1 MDSKT
6 YRLLNDIPEHADY
19 AVEAGDLDPED
30 IPQERVGAVEEL
42 LCRTQD
48 DNERFLAAK
57 LLTNWGYP
65 RGLMALEKCL
75 EKPESIEWTYKHR
88 LHGYDDTYCH
98 ILFALTQY
106 YANMAGRGH
115 AVLARAE
122 VFPLVSKIIVL
133 AGSQPFEITGALD
146 FARRTGHQ
154 EYLPLIKDHLLSI
167 IDHFDLH
174 RWKIYDVIV
183 FLLEFD
189 ADFVVSV
196 LKQKNKIIE
205 DFKPMH
211 GA

>member
-30 IPQERVGAVEEL
+30 IPQERVDAVEKL

-65 RGLMALEKCL
+65 SGLMALEKCL
-75 EKPESIEWTYKHR
+75 EKPESIEWTYSHR

-106 YANMAGRGH
+106 YANMADRGQ
-115 AVLARAE
+115 AELARAE

-133 AGSQPFEITGALD
+133 ASSQPFEITGALD
-146 FARRTGHQ
+146 FARRTGSQ
-154 EYLPLIKDHLLSI
+154 EYLPFIKDHLLSI
-167 IDHFDLH
+167 VDHFDLH
-174 RWKIYDVIV
+174 RWKIYDAIV